1 MMIILY
7 HYYISIRG
15 IMELL
20 KGLLGGYWGRSL
32 RFWNW
37 IFQLK
42 VIPWYKNFEIWVG
55 IRTLLLFLCFCRW
68 LASSGNQKFGV
79 SPVRFKRSKDLLER
93 SIIPPSLDLPKF
105 QFFVSLL
112 DPEPVFFGRFPL
124 FGRFQAERA
133 RTSPPNPDV
142 SVSNDPF
149 SPRNSFSALIFGR
162 TCIFDITFWQF
173 SIFIFWVMRASPKVQ
188 FCNPLG
194 GARQRWAISL

>member
-1 MMIILY
+1 MI
-7 HYYISIRG
+7 
-15 IMELL
+15 
-20 KGLLGGYWGRSL
+20 
-32 RFWNW
+32 
-37 IFQLK
+37 K
-42 VIPWYKNFEIWVG
+42 VVPWYKNFEIWVG

-142 SVSNDPF
+142 SVSNAPF
-149 SPRNSFSALIFGR
+149 SPRNSSSSEFLGRKLKFDPTFRRIPRCSFSCSKNP
-162 TCIFDITFWQF
+162 TWYKTFT
-173 SIFIFWVMRASPKVQ
+173 ILKV
-188 FCNPLG
+188 LT
-194 GARQRWAISL
+194 SSEVL